1 MRIITTIKEIAEVL
15 PGLLAVI
22 PKRPT
27 HPVLANIHCQTIKEN
42 GKEGIRLRATN
53 LQAYL
58 TVFIACDVVEPGECC
73 IPAKLFSDIVT
84 KVKAFGVLELIL
96 SGNGEELKI
105 ITNNLK
111 QAIKAYDGSEFIEF
125 PQPEKTD
132 KQITVDGIQFFNKIK
147 TLCNHISK
155 NSYTENLNNVH
166 LAYGKLAACDG
177 HKLAYADLKVSK
189 DAPNIFVPP
198 DLIPVLNK
206 LNLVKKLKDQEN
218 TDITFSVQEYELTN
232 RDLLFFNFDNWEL
245 VQSTRSYKPLPNANL
260 EEGTIYTEVEFD
272 RQHLLSRIKAAII
285 CNEKKITR
293 LWLHLQASNL
303 YFITDNS
310 SDYLEAN
317 TSGVIA
323 SCLIEAEKFVQIVDS
338 LKTKTIKIKL
348 PHSWG
353 LLGVEVDDF
362 NIGLLSM
369 RSKDHDQLTLDEF
382 VETLGVKSQVELAWE
397 ELPQLS
403 TEVNHETEEALPKIK
418 STAVAVLEPVTTEPT
433 IDSQVKDA
441 TTQLQNLL
449 ATVTDVQLK
458 EAIVKEVLALV

>member
-27 HPVLANIHCQTIKEN
+27 HPVLANIYCQTIKEN

-58 TVFIACDVVEPGECC
+58 SMFISCDVVEPGECC
-73 IPAKLFSDIVT
+73 IPAKLFSDIIT
-84 KVKAFGVLELIL
+84 KIKSGGVLELIL
-96 SGNGEELKI
+96 FAREELTI
-105 ITNNLK
+105 ETNNLK
-111 QAIKAYDGSEFIEF
+111 QAIKAYDSSEFIEF
-125 PQPEKTD
+125 PKPQETD
-132 KQITVDGIQFFNKIK
+132 KQVTVDGIQFFNKTK

-189 DAPNIFVPP
+189 DAPNVLIPP
-198 DLIPVLNK
+198 DLILVLNK
-206 LNLVKKLKDQEN
+206 LNLVKRLKDLEN

-232 RDLLFFNFDNWEL
+232 SDLLFFNFDNWEL
-245 VQSTRSYKPLPNANL
+245 IQGTRSYKPLPDTNL
-260 EEGTIYTEVEFD
+260 EDGTVYTEVEFD

-310 SDYLEAN
+310 SDYLEAY

-369 RSKDHDQLTLDEF
+369 ESTDYDQLTLNEF
-382 VETLGVKSQVELAWE
+382 IETIGVKSLVEKAWE
-397 ELPQLS
+397 ELPQPA
-403 TEVNHETEEALPKIK
+403 TEVIHDTDEALPEIK
-418 STAVAVLEPVTTEPT
+418 STVVAVLEPVTPEST
-433 IDSQVKDA
+433 IDSQVKEA

>member
-1 MRIITTIKEIAEVL
+1 MRIITTIKEIAEAL

-27 HPVLANIHCQTIKEN
+27 HAILANIHCQTIREN

-73 IPAKLFSDIVT
+73 IPARLFFDIVT

-111 QAIKAYDGSEFIEF
+111 QVIKAYDASEFIEF
-125 PQPEKTD
+125 PKPQETD
-132 KQITVDGIQFFNKIK
+132 KQITVDGIQFFNKAK
-147 TLCNHISK
+147 TLCGHVSK

-177 HKLAYADLKVSK
+177 HKLAYADLKVSD
-189 DAPNIFVPP
+189 DAPNVLIPP

-206 LNLVKKLKDQEN
+206 LNLVKKLKDLEN
-218 TDITFSVQEYELTN
+218 TDITFSIQDYEITN
-232 RDLLFFNFDNWEL
+232 SNLLFFNFDNWEL
-245 VQSTRSYKPLPNANL
+245 IQCTRSYSPLPNVNL
-260 EEGTIYTEVEFD
+260 AEGTIYTNLEFD
-272 RQHLLSRIKAAII
+272 RQHLIARIKAAII
-285 CNEKKITR
+285 CNEKKITK
-293 LWLHLQASNL
+293 LWLHIQAGNL
-303 YFITDNS
+303 YFVTDNS
-310 SDYLEAN
+310 SDYLEAY
-317 TSGVIA
+317 TSGIVA
-323 SCLIEAEKFVQIVDS
+323 SCLIEAERFLQSVDS
-338 LKTKTIKIKL
+338 LKTKTIKIKF
-348 PHSWG
+348 PHSRN
-353 LLGVEVDDF
+353 LLSVEVDDF
-362 NIGLLSM
+362 NIGLFPLE
-369 RSKDHDQLTLDEF
+369 SKDHDQITLDEF
-382 VETLGVKSQVELAWE
+382 VETIGVKSQVEIAWE

-403 TEVNHETEEALPKIK
+403 TEVNHETEKALPEIK
-418 STAVAVLEPVTTEPT
+418 STAVAVLEPVNTEPT
-433 IDSQVKDA
+433 IDSQVRDA
-441 TTQLQNLL
+441 TTHLQNLL

>member
-1 MRIITTIKEIAEVL
+1 MRIITTIKEIAEAL

-27 HPVLANIHCQTIKEN
+27 HAVLANLHCQTIKEN
-42 GKEGIRLRATN
+42 GREGIRLRTSN

-58 TVFIACDVVEPGECC
+58 TMFISCDVIEPGECC
-73 IPAKLFSDIVT
+73 IPGKLFSDIVT

-96 SGNGEELKI
+96 SGNGEELTI
-105 ITNNLK
+105 VSNGIK
-111 QAIKAYDGSEFIEF
+111 QTIKAYDASEFIEF
-125 PQPEKTD
+125 PHPEKTD
-132 KQITVDGIQFFNKIK
+132 KQITVDGIQFFNKAK
-147 TLCNHISK
+147 TLCEHVNK

-218 TDITFSVQEYELTN
+218 TDITFGVQDYDMTN
-232 RDLLFFNFDNWEL
+232 SNLLFFKFSNWEL
-245 VQSTRSYKPLPNANL
+245 VQSTRNYTPLPNANL

-272 RQHLLSRIKAAII
+272 RQHLLSRINAAII

-293 LWLHLQASNL
+293 LWLHIQAGNL
-303 YFITDNS
+303 YFVTDNS
-310 SDYLEAN
+310 SDYLEAY
-317 TSGVIA
+317 TSGVVA
-323 SCLIEAEKFVQIVDS
+323 SCLVEAEKLVQIVDS
-338 LKTKTIKIKL
+338 LKTKTIKIRL

-362 NIGLLSM
+362 NIGLQPM
-369 RSKDHDQLTLDEF
+369 ESKNPDQITLDEF
-382 VETLGVKSQVELAWE
+382 VETLGVKSQVEIAWE
-397 ELPQLS
+397 ELPQGA
-403 TEVNHETEEALPKIK
+403 TEITSVVEEALPEIRK
-418 STAVAVLEPVTTEPT
+418 TTVAVIEPVATEST
-433 IDSQVKDA
+433 IDIKVKA
-441 TTQLQNLL
+441 TIDHLKSLL
-449 ATVTDVQLK
+449 SDISDVQLK

>member
-1 MRIITTIKEIAEVL
+1 MKIITTIKEIAEAL

-27 HPVLANIHCQTIKEN
+27 HAILANIYCQTIKEN
-42 GKEGIRLRATN
+42 GREGIRLRATN

-58 TVFIACDVVEPGECC
+58 SMFISCDVVESGECC
-73 IPAKLFSDIVT
+73 IPAKLFSDIIT
-84 KVKAFGVLELIL
+84 KTKSNGVLELIL
-96 SGNGEELKI
+96 SSNGEELTI
-105 ITNNLK
+105 VTDNLK
-111 QAIKAYDGSEFIEF
+111 QAIKAYESSEFIEF
-125 PQPEKTD
+125 PKPEKTD
-132 KQITVDGIQFFNKIK
+132 KQVTVDGIQFFNKAK
-147 TLCNHISK
+147 TLCEHVSK

-166 LAYGKLAACDG
+166 LAYGKLASCDG

-189 DAPNIFVPP
+189 DAPNVLIPP
-198 DLIPVLNK
+198 DLILVLNK
-206 LNLVKKLKDQEN
+206 LNLVKKLKDLEN

-232 RDLLFFNFDNWEL
+232 SDLLFFSFDNWEL
-245 VQSTRSYKPLPNANL
+245 VQSTRSYKPLPDTNL

-310 SDYLEAN
+310 SDYLEAY

-369 RSKDHDQLTLDEF
+369 RSKDHDQITLDEF
-382 VETLGVKSQVELAWE
+382 VETIGVKSQVEIAWE
-397 ELPQLS
+397 ELPQPT
-403 TEVNHETEEALPKIK
+403 TEVNHETEEALPEIK
-418 STAVAVLEPVTTEPT
+418 STVVAVLEPVTTEPT

-441 TTQLQNLL
+441 TTHLQNLL

>member
-1 MRIITTIKEIAEVL
+1 MRIITTIKEVAEAL

-27 HPVLANIHCQTIKEN
+27 HAILANIYCQTIKEN
-42 GKEGIRLRATN
+42 GREGIRLRATN

-58 TVFIACDVVEPGECC
+58 SMFISCDVVEPGECC
-73 IPAKLFSDIVT
+73 IPAKLFSDIIT
-84 KVKAFGVLELIL
+84 KTKSNGVLELIL
-96 SGNGEELKI
+96 SGSGEELTI
-105 ITNNLK
+105 VTNNLK
-111 QAIKAYDGSEFIEF
+111 QAIKAYDASEFIEF
-125 PQPEKTD
+125 PKPEKTD
-132 KQITVDGIQFFNKIK
+132 KQITVDGIQFFNKTK
-147 TLCNHISK
+147 TLCSHISK

-166 LAYGKLAACDG
+166 LAYGKLASCDG
-177 HKLAYADLKVSK
+177 YKLAYADLKVSK
-189 DAPNIFVPP
+189 DAPNVLIPP
-198 DLIPVLNK
+198 DLILVLNK
-206 LNLVKKLKDQEN
+206 LNLVKKLKDLEN

-232 RDLLFFNFDNWEL
+232 SDLLFFSFDNWEL
-245 VQSTRSYKPLPNANL
+245 VQSTRSYRPLPDANL

-293 LWLHLQASNL
+293 LWLHLQASSL

-310 SDYLEAN
+310 SDYLEAY

-362 NIGLLSM
+362 NMGLLSM
-369 RSKDHDQLTLDEF
+369 RSKDHDQITLDEF
-382 VETLGVKSQVELAWE
+382 VETIGVKSQVELAWE
-397 ELPQLS
+397 ELPQP
-403 TEVNHETEEALPKIK
+403 TTHETEEALPEIK
-418 STAVAVLEPVTTEPT
+418 STAVAVLEPITTEPT